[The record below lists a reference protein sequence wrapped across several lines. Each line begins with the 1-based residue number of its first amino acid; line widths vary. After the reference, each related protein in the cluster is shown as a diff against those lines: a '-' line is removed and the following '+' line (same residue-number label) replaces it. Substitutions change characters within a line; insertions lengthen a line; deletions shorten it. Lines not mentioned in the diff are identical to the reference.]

1 MQISPSLRMLLLINT
16 HLVIHAQMFWVKG
29 LAKRQLLRMS
39 GKDTF
44 TYFPLILFDSTAVS
58 IFVVILVALTN
69 TVFVNSINITTNIET
84 AALSRFYVILSDLPP
99 ILLNSSGST
108 FGHILDHKCATKV
121 LANNK
126 SWEVSRRNNGPRF
139 CL

>member
-1 MQISPSLRMLLLINT
+1 MPSP
-16 HLVIHAQMFWVKG
+16 
-29 LAKRQLLRMS
+29 
-39 GKDTF
+39 
-44 TYFPLILFDSTAVS
+44 PLDSTAVS
-58 IFVVILVALTN
+58 IFVVILVELTN

-99 ILLNSSGST
+99 ILFNSSGST
-108 FGHILDHKCATKV
+108 FGHILGHKCATKV

>member
-1 MQISPSLRMLLLINT
+1 MHISPYLRMVLITKT
-16 HLVIHAQMFWVKG
+16 HLVVHAQMFWVKG
-29 LAKRQLLRMS
+29 LAKGQLLRMS

-84 AALSRFYVILSDLPP
+84 AALSSISIR
-99 ILLNSSGST
+99 
-108 FGHILDHKCATKV
+108 
-121 LANNK
+121 
-126 SWEVSRRNNGPRF
+126 
-139 CL
+139 